1 MERKKYSP
9 RSILKI
15 ALGIVFGA
23 WLMMCA
29 PTGWIYDLWAGTGT
43 GQGQTPDPSVS
54 VVHTQSD
61 VEEAYFQD
69 TPVTATKEGLIEA
82 PPCCACGTP
91 TRQGNTLTESGVVGG
106 SRQFSL
112 TSTFPWPI
120 PSARS
125 GISCCTPLRPATT
138 TAITLPLWRTAPM
151 SASTLT
157 ITSCS
162 ASARNS
168 PQDISGTQPP
178 RKRPCSVRLRRT
190 MR

>member
-43 GQGQTPDPSVS
+43 GQGQMPDPSVS

-69 TPVTATKEGLIEA
+69 TPVTI
-82 PPCCACGTP
+82 
-91 TRQGNTLTESGVVGG
+91 SG
-106 SRQFSL
+106 
-112 TSTFPWPI
+112 
-120 PSARS
+120 
-125 GISCCTPLRPATT
+125 CTPLRPATT